1 MTTVSVVNRK
11 ISRGVNA
18 RVSELKR
25 GGALGKVFL
34 SKKRFNE
41 LLSLK
46 TSPFYQ
52 GMTLVESRGD
62 KILFKKK
69 LGSMNEAEAFLADA
83 IAAAGAVGVGST
95 ATVLPTR
102 TKSTVKTAT
111 GA

>member
-1 MTTVSVVNRK
+1 MTASVINRK
-11 ISRGVNA
+11 VSRGVNA

-34 SKKRFNE
+34 SKKRVDE
-41 LLSLK
+41 LLALK

-69 LGSMNEAEAFLADA
+69 IGSMDEAEAFLADA
-83 IAAAGAVGVGST
+83 IAAAGAVGIGSG
-95 ATVLPTR
+95 ASVLPTR
-102 TKSTVKTAT
+102 TTATVKTAV
-111 GA
+111 GV